1 MHTPVSLRHV
11 VAAATIPIAMAIASP
26 VLAATVAQPWQVIGE
41 SMEPVIQ
48 DRSMLL
54 VDAVGPELT
63 GYARGDI
70 VVLTVPEGAARG
82 YPVLVKRIVGLPGDR
97 VAVRDGRVSLNGTPI
112 REPYLEAS
120 DARMV
125 HEEGEVQVVVP
136 AGTVWVMGDHR
147 SNSFD
152 STAFGP
158 VPVGQLLGRV
168 WVAVEP
174 DGDIALGPASTPA
187 SAAGS

>member
-70 VVLTVPEGAARG
+70 VVLTVPEGAACG